1 MVGAAYSTTVP
12 PSCLMVLLEK
22 LSSQGEK
29 ENYAFLKM
37 LLFRSSD
44 YQIHLCGLYCSGVY
58 KTFRILFV
66 EVVYVEKK

>member
-1 MVGAAYSTTVP
+1 
-12 PSCLMVLLEK
+12 
-22 LSSQGEK
+22 
-29 ENYAFLKM
+29 M